1 MQGHILGRTFC
12 KRSEQQ
18 VRKLVAG
25 PGVYICDR
33 CTELAHAIITELAHA
48 IIHEGGPPA
57 SVGPLWQRVGRRVLR
72 LFGDR
77 AGTLQRP
84 TSEHAV

>member
-1 MQGHILGRTFC
+1 MQGHILSRTFC

-33 CTELAHAIITELAHA
+33 CTELAHAII
-48 IIHEGGPPA
+48 HEGGPPA
-57 SVGPLWQRVGRRVLR
+57 SVGPLWQRVGRPSASSATE
-72 LFGDR
+72 R
-77 AGTLQRP
+77 ARCCSVGQVSTP
-84 TSEHAV
+84 SNS

>member
-1 MQGHILGRTFC
+1 MHGHILSCTFC

-25 PGVYICDR
+25 RGVYICDR
-33 CTELAHAIITELAHA
+33 CTELAHA

-57 SVGPLWQRVGRRVLR
+57 SVGTLWQRVGRRVLR

-77 AGTLQRP
+77 AGTLQRR